1 MKERIINEI
10 LMQMEPHINTENLRI
25 LESVIIKALYYV
37 EIMKKETELSTE
49 MDDNVYLMHLYETN
63 VRKDGL
69 SEKTINAYTSAMR
82 NMLCVTD
89 KNIRHITS
97 IDIKFYLDRYEAKGN
112 KPRTVNNERRFL
124 SAVFTWFRKHGIITT
139 NPVEAVPI
147 RKEHRKPIDYLSGE
161 EIEKI
166 RVACKDKRERAL
178 MEFLLSTGVRIGE
191 VPLIQRDDID
201 WEKGE
206 ILIYAHKTDEYRTVF
221 LTDVARVHLQKYL
234 KERRDGNP
242 ALFAGVRRPFN
253 AVKEDGLRL
262 IIKNIGD
269 RSGLKR
275 RIYPHVFRKTMA
287 TLLRMKGGSIEDI
300 QLILGHKNPATTIS
314 FYSAANK
321 NHLRQ
326 IHSQYLGVGA

>member
-69 SEKTINAYTSAMR
+69 SEKTIKAYTSAMR

-206 ILIYAHKTDEYRTVF
+206 MSTGRYF
-221 LTDVARVHLQKYL
+221 
-234 KERRDGNP
+234 
-242 ALFAGVRRPFN
+242 
-253 AVKEDGLRL
+253 
-262 IIKNIGD
+262 
-269 RSGLKR
+269 
-275 RIYPHVFRKTMA
+275 
-287 TLLRMKGGSIEDI
+287 
-300 QLILGHKNPATTIS
+300 
-314 FYSAANK
+314 
-321 NHLRQ
+321 
-326 IHSQYLGVGA
+326 